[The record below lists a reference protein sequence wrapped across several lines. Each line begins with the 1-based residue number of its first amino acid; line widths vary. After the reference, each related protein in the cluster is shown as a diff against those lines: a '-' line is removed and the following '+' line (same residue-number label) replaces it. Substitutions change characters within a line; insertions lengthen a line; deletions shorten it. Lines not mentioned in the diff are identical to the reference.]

1 MNEATLRFVR
11 QHADD
16 DVRQLAFRGSK
27 DPEVDLTAA
36 LEQIQGRQTAL
47 RKLPSWAACEGLHY
61 PPHLSMEQCSSEQSA
76 RYKAAVLQA
85 WLTAASSSSQLVAS
99 AESLFVDLTGGF
111 GVDFSFLAR
120 GFKQAVYV
128 ERQSHLCQLARH
140 NFQHL
145 GLADAR
151 VEEADAA
158 EFLQQLSHAAAIFL
172 DPARRDAQGSRTYG
186 IADCTPDVLT
196 LRDELLDKADVVLL
210 KLSPMLDWRKTVAD
224 LGADCVREVHI
235 VSVGGE
241 CKELLV
247 LLSRQGSGLKLFCV
261 NDEEVLEMPADD
273 QVQPTAL
280 EGFSA
285 VPGAL
290 DGSTPHT
297 MTSETSTPNT
307 MTPEAFAYLY
317 EPNASVMKAGCFR
330 FLSQRF
336 GVVQVAPNSHLFLS
350 QQPVAQFPGRSFR
363 IVATTSMNKKELKQ
377 ALAGIRQANI
387 TIRNFPLSVAQLRQR
402 LKLADGGSHYL
413 FATTWADGSHRLLIC
428 ER

>member
-1 MNEATLRFVR
+1 MNEATQQYVR
-11 QHADD
+11 LHAND
-16 DVRQLAFRGSK
+16 DVRQLALRGAK
-27 DPEVDLTAA
+27 DPEVDLTTA

-47 RKLPSWAACEGLHY
+47 RKLPSWAACEGLLY
-61 PPHLSMEQCSSEQSA
+61 PSHLSMEQCSSESSA
-76 RYKAAVLQA
+76 RYKAAVLHQ
-85 WLTAASSSSQLVAS
+85 WLNHDSAAPSSESPSLAS
-99 AESLFVDLTGGF
+99 SLFVDLTGGF

-120 GFKQAVYV
+120 GFQQAVYV
-128 ERQSHLCQLARH
+128 ERQPHLCELARH

-145 GLADAR
+145 GLTEAR

-158 EFLQQLSHAAAIFL
+158 DYLHGLNHATAIFL
-172 DPARRDAQGSRTYG
+172 DPARRDAQGARTYG

-196 LRDELLDKADVVLL
+196 LRNELLAKSDVVLL
-210 KLSPMLDWRKTVAD
+210 KLSPMLDWRKTVDD
-224 LGADCVREVHI
+224 LGRESVREVHI

-261 NDEEVLEMPADD
+261 NDDDVLEVPADG
-273 QVQPTAL
+273 QVAGDNQVSVGNQVAADNEMLTP
-280 EGFSA
+280 
-285 VPGAL
+285 L
-290 DGSTPHT
+290 DTF
-297 MTSETSTPNT
+297 
-307 MTPEAFAYLY
+307 AFLY
-317 EPNASVMKAGCFR
+317 EPNASVMKAGCFDY
-330 FLSQRF
+330 LSQRF

-363 IVATTSMNKKELKQ
+363 IVASTSMNKKELKQ

-413 FATTWADGSHRLLIC
+413 FATTWADGSHRLFIC

>member
-1 MNEATLRFVR
+1 MNEATQQFVR

-16 DVRQLAFRGSK
+16 DVRQLALRGSK
-27 DPEVDLTAA
+27 DPEVDLSAA

-47 RKLPSWAACEGLHY
+47 RKLPSWAACEGLQY

-76 RYKAAVLQA
+76 RYKAAVLQD
-85 WLTAASSSSQLVAS
+85 WLRHCAASSPSQPMSAS
-99 AESLFVDLTGGF
+99 ETTLFIDLTGGF

-120 GFKQAVYV
+120 GFKEAVYV

-140 NFQHL
+140 NFKQL
-145 GLADAR
+145 GLGEAR
-151 VEEADAA
+151 VVEADATD
-158 EFLQQLSHAAAIFL
+158 FLHQLTHASAIFL

-196 LRDELLDKADVVLL
+196 LRNDLLNKADVVLL
-210 KLSPMLDWRKTVAD
+210 KLSPMLDWRKTVTD
-224 LGADCVREVHI
+224 LGTECVREVHI

-247 LLSRQGSGLKLFCV
+247 LLSKQGSGLKLFCV
-261 NDEEVLEMPADD
+261 NDEEVLEMPADN
-273 QVQPTAL
+273 QVLPAAVIPDTITPDT
-280 EGFSA
+280 FS
-285 VPGAL
+285 
-290 DGSTPHT
+290 
-297 MTSETSTPNT
+297 
-307 MTPEAFAYLY
+307 YLY

-330 FLSQRF
+330 FLSQHF
-336 GVVQVAPNSHLFLS
+336 GVVQIAPNSHLFLS
-350 QQPVAQFPGRSFR
+350 QQPIAQFPGRSFC

-387 TIRNFPLSVAQLRQR
+387 TTRNFPLSVAQLRQR

-413 FATTWADGSHRLLIC
+413 FATTWADGSHRLFIC